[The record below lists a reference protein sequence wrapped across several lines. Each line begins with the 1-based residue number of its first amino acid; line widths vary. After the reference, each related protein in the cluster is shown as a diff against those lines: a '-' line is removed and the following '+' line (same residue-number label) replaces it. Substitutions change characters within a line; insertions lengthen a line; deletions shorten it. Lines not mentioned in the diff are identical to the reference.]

1 MLKLGVGPSSSHC
14 LQVMYADPCKL
25 DLHCSQVPTTSY
37 RYDCRLFNDV
47 PVVEEVALGAA
58 AGAARRA
65 RLEAA
70 GDLGSQLRCH
80 DLVHADCIT
89 ALLGVEGYNG
99 GMVTGSKMLFS
110 ASRDGCIKVWK

>member
-1 MLKLGVGPSSSHC
+1 M
-14 LQVMYADPCKL
+14 
-25 DLHCSQVPTTSY
+25 TSY
-37 RYDCRLFNDV
+37 RYECRLFNDV

-58 AGAARRA
+58 AAGGPRRA
-65 RLEAA
+65 RLEAS

-110 ASRDGCIKVWK
+110 ASRDGHIKVWK